1 MLTRTDQSVSRVDA
15 VFIGWQPS
23 PWGGAFPLYNI
34 TQKGHPW
41 YGSTVSD
48 RELRKLKLN
57 VPEALPPVKRE
68 HEPESMDVGTADS
81 TR

>member
-1 MLTRTDQSVSRVDA
+1 MFRRTDQSVSRVDA

-34 TQKGHPW
+34 TRKGHPW

-48 RELRKLKLN
+48 RELRKLNLR
-57 VPEALPPVKRE
+57 VPEALPFGKRE
-68 HEPESMDVGTADS
+68 PDPESMDAGTANAI
-81 TR
+81 R